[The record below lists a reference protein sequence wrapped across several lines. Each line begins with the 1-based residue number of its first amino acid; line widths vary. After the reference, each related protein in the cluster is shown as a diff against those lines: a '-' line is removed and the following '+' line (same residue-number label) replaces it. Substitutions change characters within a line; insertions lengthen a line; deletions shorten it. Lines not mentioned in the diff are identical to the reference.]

1 MYLFGHMGVSK
12 KRRETLSGKKMCLAI
27 WLQTIPGTIAALWLK
42 LFDGAISILVV
53 SPISQKKRCFVHRT
67 ASRSWQLRD
76 WILRPCAFAV
86 TPDARRIAMNCD
98 GRLASSA
105 ILSPDLSISKSLG
118 WWPTAIHGSKV
129 TPLPFHL
136 SGRSAVRAASAQTA
150 R

>member
-1 MYLFGHMGVSK
+1 M
-12 KRRETLSGKKMCLAI
+12 I
-27 WLQTIPGTIAALWLK
+27 WLPTILGTIAALWLK

-53 SPISQKKRCFVHRT
+53 SPISQKKRCCGDRP
-67 ASRSWQLRD
+67 ASRSCQLRD

-98 GRLASSA
+98 GRPASWA

-118 WWPTAIHGSKV
+118 WWPTTIRGLKV
-129 TPLPFHL
+129 TPLHFHL
-136 SGRSAVRAASAQTA
+136 LGRSVARAASGPTA